1 MSSYPLADRLG
12 AAADLLTTVDRSV
25 PELAVP
31 AAAFG
36 ADGAGLPGRVGR
48 ELYAHWEAVLAARAR
63 EAALAA
69 GHLQELSSS
78 VRVTAER
85 YAETDDAV
93 ARRLEAL

>member
-1 MSSYPLADRLG
+1 MSPSPLADRLG
-12 AAADLLTTVDRSV
+12 AAADLLSTVDRSV
-25 PELAVP
+25 PALAVP

-69 GHLQELSSS
+69 GNLQELSSS